1 MPTHSSAPRRRRW
14 SRGLVWLLL
23 LAALVFGAALGQR
36 APAPADEPRFVLA
49 AKHMVESG
57 DWLVPMRGSERYAEK
72 PPVFMW
78 AIAASA
84 VVVRDWN
91 VAFLLPSLLAA
102 LATLWLTGDLARRL
116 WRPGLAP
123 WAAGALLVSLQFGLQ
138 AGRAQIDMVLVALTT
153 LSLWGLLR
161 HLLRG
166 PDWRAAW
173 LGAFAAG
180 VGTVTK
186 GVGFLPLLV
195 LLPWLLLRW
204 RRPSTA
210 WRPAPGDGWRWAGL
224 ALAFVAGTAV
234 WLGPLAVELLR
245 VPSPDLRA
253 YAAELLLRQT
263 GERYANAWHHVQP
276 PWYYLQS
283 MATVWLPGVLLVP
296 WLLPAWWRRLRRGDA
311 RLWLLLGWALL
322 VLLFFSASPGKREVY
337 IFPVLPALCVA
348 AAPLLPAL
356 LPRRGPARVLRGWL
370 GLLAAL
376 LVVAGASGLAATG
389 GLGGVE
395 GSGLAERL
403 AGAGRWAV
411 RLATE
416 RALAPGETRQ
426 VLATLLALGL
436 ALLPLAAWARRGR
449 LHVAL
454 PAATALLWLAV
465 GLGIGPALDRSSSG
479 RGLMETATARI
490 GAGGELALVAW
501 REQFLLQAPG
511 SVVEFGFKRPVEG
524 QWRDAAAWLA
534 AAPSTRWVLVPEPAL
549 DRCVDRRRAAP
560 LGRAS
565 RLDWW
570 LVPASAMR
578 AGCDP
583 GTSEAR

>member
-1 MPTHSSAPRRRRW
+1 MTTPPPAAAGHRW
-14 SRGLVWLLL
+14 NSGLALLLL

-78 AIAASA
+78 LVAASA
-84 VVVRDWN
+84 VAVRDWN
-91 VAFLLPSLLAA
+91 LAFLLPSLLGA

-123 WAAGALLVSLQFGLQ
+123 WAAGALFASLQFGLQ

-195 LLPWLLLRW
+195 LLPWLAARW
-204 RRPSTA
+204 RLPTMG
-210 WRPAPGDGWRWAGL
+210 WRTAPGDGWRWA
-224 ALAFVAGTAV
+224 ALLPAFLAGTAV
-234 WLGPLAVELLR
+234 WLGPLGVELLR
-245 VPSPDLRA
+245 DPSPELRA
-253 YAAELLLRQT
+253 YASELLLRQT

-283 MATVWLPGVLLVP
+283 MATMWLPGVLLAP
-296 WLLPAWWRRLRRGDA
+296 WLLPAWRRRLRRGDA

-356 LPRRGPARVLRGWL
+356 LRRHGPARVLRAWL
-370 GLLAAL
+370 WLLAAL
-376 LVVAGASGLAATG
+376 LVLAGASGLAATG
-389 GLGGVE
+389 ALDGTAGTGVI
-395 GSGLAERL
+395 ERL
-403 AGAGRWAV
+403 AGAGRWAL
-411 RLATE
+411 RLAAE
-416 RALAPGETRQ
+416 RALAPGEVRQ
-426 VLATLLALGL
+426 ALATLLALGL
-436 ALLPLAAWARRGR
+436 GLLAVAAWSRRGR
-449 LHVAL
+449 LHLAL
-454 PAATALLWLAV
+454 PTATALVWLAM

-479 RGLMETATARI
+479 RGLMEDAAARV
-490 GAGGELALVAW
+490 GADGELALVAW
-501 REQFLLQAPG
+501 REQFLLQALGP
-511 SVVEFGFKRPVEG
+511 VVEFGFKRPVEA
-524 QWRDAAAWLA
+524 QWRDAAEWLA
-534 AAPSTRWVLVPEPAL
+534 AAPSTRWVLVPAPAL
-549 DRCVDRRRAAP
+549 DGCVDRAQALP

-578 AGCDP
+578 PGCEP
-583 GTSEAR
+583 GTGAG